1 MAELPDLT
9 VFAQILTR
17 KFKGQI
23 LETLE
28 ITESKKINVSAKEM
42 KKALEGRE
50 LLDVRRSGKTLQL
63 IFSGSQVLGLHL
75 MLRGEL
81 ISIDQDEPPRFQI
94 LGFHFEGGDAFAL
107 IDLQKQATPTLN
119 PEHTD
124 VPDALEMEE
133 EYFFDLLAKKRT
145 SIKTLLMDQH
155 LVRGI
160 GNSYSDE
167 ILYHA
172 GISPFSVAK
181 AISDKAAKKLYKS
194 IKSVLSEAISKIA
207 EANGDEL
214 KGELR
219 DFMSVHGAELKKT
232 SKGEEI
238 LSEKIG
244 GRKAYFT
251 KSQELF
257 E

>member
-1 MAELPDLT
+1 
-9 VFAQILTR
+9 
-17 KFKGQI
+17 
-23 LETLE
+23 
-28 ITESKKINVSAKEM
+28 
-42 KKALEGRE
+42 LEGRE
-50 LLDVRRSGKTLQL
+50 LLDVCRSGKTLQL

-94 LGFHFEGGDAFAL
+94 IGFHFEGGDAFAL

-119 PEHTD
+119 PEP
-124 VPDALEMEE
+124 VAIPDALEMEE
-133 EYFFDLLAKKRT
+133 DYFFDLLAKKRT

-155 LVRGI
+155 LIRGI

-181 AISDKAAKKLYKS
+181 AIPDKAAKKLYKS
-194 IKSVLSEAISKIA
+194 IESVLSEAISKIA
-207 EANGDEL
+207 DANGDEL

-244 GRKAYFT
+244 GRKAYYT